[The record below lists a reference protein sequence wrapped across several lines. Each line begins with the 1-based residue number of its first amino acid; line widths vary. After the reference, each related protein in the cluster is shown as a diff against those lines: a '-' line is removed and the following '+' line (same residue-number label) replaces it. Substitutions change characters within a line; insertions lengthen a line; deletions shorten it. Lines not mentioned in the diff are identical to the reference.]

1 MMKKSFISLMLLF
14 GLFVSFAPNAFAQTQ
29 LFSDLPPDH
38 ESYGTIMSL
47 VSQGIVEGYP
57 DGTVKPDQYIK
68 RAELMKI
75 IVEGMGLYPHPLD
88 YSRCFEDVQI
98 LDEWYIG
105 YICFAKGE
113 GWIVGYPDGT
123 FGPDDNI
130 NNIEILSM
138 LFRSFEFDVF
148 DYRRIVDLFND
159 VDENSWYY
167 SYLLFAVENG
177 LVDDSPTNYYPG
189 NLITRAQA
197 FEMLEKI
204 IKLKNLTTEPQTF
217 TNDNLTFTY
226 PADYKRDADE
236 EIFEGFTVFTNNND
250 DGVAFIDESF
260 FDEMLLDFEMNFED
274 LFVDMQGKN
283 TTLTVSKGTIV
294 KVAEFN
300 EYFDD
305 YEGMFFF
312 KVVPST
318 GTNSSYYVVGHYL
331 NDQARDE
338 VIEMIKTI
346 EVN

>member
-1 MMKKSFISLMLLF
+1 MLTF
-14 GLFVSFAPNAFAQTQ
+14 SVFVSFIPSAFAQNQ

-38 ESYGTIMSL
+38 ENYGMIMSL
-47 VSQGIVEGYP
+47 AAQGIVEGYP
-57 DGTVKPDQYIK
+57 DGTIKPDQYIK

-75 IVEGMGLYPHPLD
+75 IVEGMGFYPHPVD

-105 YICFAKGE
+105 YVCFAKAE
-113 GWIVGYPDGT
+113 GWIIGYPDGT

-148 DYRRIVDLFND
+148 DYSRIVDLFDD
-159 VDENSWYY
+159 VDENAWYY

-177 LVDDSPTNYYPG
+177 LVDDSPLNYYPG
-189 NLITRAQA
+189 ALITRAQA
-197 FEMLEKI
+197 FEMLAKI
-204 IKLKNLTTEPQTF
+204 IDLKKTAGEPQIF

-226 PADYKRDADE
+226 PATYKRDAEE
-236 EIFEGFTVFTNNND
+236 EIFEGFTVFTNTND
-250 DGVAFIDESF
+250 DGIAFIDESF
-260 FDEMLLDFEMNFED
+260 FDEMLSEYGMNFED
-274 LFVDMQGKN
+274 LFMDMEGKN
-283 TTLTVSKGTIV
+283 ATLTVLKGTIV

-300 EYFDD
+300 EYYDD

-312 KVVPST
+312 KVEPTT

-346 EVN
+346 EVK